1 MAEPLAHVRYLADDA
16 LEGREVGTRGAY
28 CAAEYI
34 AAQFEAFGLE
44 GAGPDG
50 SYFQTFQVRGGSQL
64 GAHNSL
70 KIFGKDHELGKVWTP
85 YGFSGTGMASS
96 SLVYGDYGLTRP
108 GEDEATDAYARMDLT
123 GKIVVVEDGDPGA
136 AHGGSMRADA
146 HFKASV
152 AARRG
157 AAGLIVLLP
166 EGEGLP
172 GMFNETRPSASIP
185 VAAVSGVQAEVVRAA
200 AQEGA
205 DAELMTQVEARMVE
219 ARNVVA
225 WIPGSDPALA
235 REVVIVGAHFDHLGF
250 GGDSSLDPDSREVHN
265 GADDNASGTAAL
277 LEVARRSAEAGGTA
291 RTLLFLAFSGEEKGL
306 LGSAAYVA
314 DPLVP
319 NESAVAMINMDMVGR
334 LNENRLTVFGI
345 GTAEEWEDLV
355 LEVNAG
361 LQPPF
366 SLALNPDGFGPS
378 DHSSFYGQGIPVLH
392 LFTNTHS
399 DYHRPQDDWNTLN
412 EEGLIRVAA
421 MVTELGNRL
430 GGTAEYAALAMT
442 PVEGAG
448 NPTAAPAPASS
459 DESAAPS
466 RSSGYGPYL
475 GSIPDMGFTDG
486 GVRLTGVREGSP
498 AEQGGLLA
506 GDVVVEWNGQ
516 PIGDLYAYTYALRD
530 HQPGDVVDLVVLRNG
545 ERTNVQVTLGSR

>member
-1 MAEPLAHVRYLADDA
+1 MLPL
-16 LEGREVGTRGAY
+16 GIGM
-28 CAAEYI
+28 I
-34 AAQFEAFGLE
+34 A
-44 GAGPDG
+44 
-50 SYFQTFQVRGGSQL
+50 V
-64 GAHNSL
+64 N
-70 KIFGKDHELGKVWTP
+70 
-85 YGFSGTGMASS
+85 
-96 SLVYGDYGLTRP
+96 
-108 GEDEATDAYARMDLT
+108 
-123 GKIVVVEDGDPGA
+123 
-136 AHGGSMRADA
+136 
-146 HFKASV
+146 
-152 AARRG
+152 
-157 AAGLIVLLP
+157 AGL
-166 EGEGLP
+166 
-172 GMFNETRPSASIP
+172 M
-185 VAAVSGVQAEVVRAA
+185 
-200 AQEGA
+200 
-205 DAELMTQVEARMVE
+205 
-219 ARNVVA
+219 
-225 WIPGSDPALA
+225 
-235 REVVIVGAHFDHLGF
+235 
-250 GGDSSLDPDSREVHN
+250 
-265 GADDNASGTAAL
+265 
-277 LEVARRSAEAGGTA
+277 
-291 RTLLFLAFSGEEKGL
+291 
-306 LGSAAYVA
+306 
-314 DPLVP
+314 
-319 NESAVAMINMDMVGR
+319 
-334 LNENRLTVFGI
+334 
-345 GTAEEWEDLV
+345 V